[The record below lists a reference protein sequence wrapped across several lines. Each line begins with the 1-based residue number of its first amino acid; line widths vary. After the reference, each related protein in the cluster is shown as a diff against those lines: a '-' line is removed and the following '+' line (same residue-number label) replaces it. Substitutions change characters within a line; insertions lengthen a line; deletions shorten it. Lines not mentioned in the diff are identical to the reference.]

1 MVVSLRAQNS
11 QIIGKIY
18 VGVQLYGTDKY
29 LCIYIYMYIYI
40 YIRTYVYLP
49 DHSINMPQ
57 IHSIKKH
64 PQNHFINQNVYR
76 MQSATV

>member
-29 LCIYIYMYIYI
+29 LCIYMYIYI